1 MPIKLL
7 ALLATLT
14 FTAASSGPLAAPS
27 PRGLYSAK
35 ALKRA
40 RLLLQM
46 RLLELHARRLACLRA
61 AIERALSLA
70 LPAELPAAVAPEGA
84 PTDPVKQTGAPLA
97 ITRQRVLYHESEVC
111 GL

>member
-14 FTAASSGPLAAPS
+14 FTAASSGPLASPS
-27 PRGLYSAK
+27 PHSLYSPK
-35 ALKRA
+35 ALRRA

-61 AIERALSLA
+61 AIERALSLE
-70 LPAELPAAVAPEGA
+70 LPAEGA
-84 PTDPVKQTGAPLA
+84 PADPVKQTGAPLA